1 MSCGRKA
8 VSAGAGESRSELGQ
22 KPQLWGCKTSWQ
34 TGQAELVESSESL
47 SVPAETAHNLA
58 FTISRLSPEA
68 FDILIGGDRSGGAI
82 SDGVGHLATELGS
95 DVSDGIDTGDIGF
108 HSVVGEDVAAGV

>member
-1 MSCGRKA
+1 MGEKLYLPVRESPGWSWARNRNCGA
-8 VSAGAGESRSELGQ
+8 VRRHGQ
-22 KPQLWGCKTSWQ
+22 Q
-34 TGQAELVESSESL
+34 GQAELVESNESL
-47 SVPAETAHNLA
+47 SVPAGTAHNLA

-68 FDILIGGDRSGGAI
+68 FDVLIGGDRSGGAI

-108 HSVVGEDVAAGV
+108 HSVVGEDVTDGV